1 MVFADT
7 TCVSFPQFNVIQKKF
22 DQHLRLNIDQFIKT
36 KMNISYINDQ
46 CPRDSVSLIYPIN
59 PRKPFF
65 ASLSFKSIER
75 FQISSMTQK
84 ISLFRARLLSLDEP
98 QISVSDLMFKIFLF
112 FEPLLLNHFYKKNSI
127 PAEQRLKSLTCLF
140 PPDRPEDLVQVLFFK
155 KFDSEAMF
163 SSLESSFTTGSVSE
177 PSLEYVNNIQN
188 LTLPGS
194 KAKSKPSPEPLTK
207 APKVPA
213 YFEKLLSLL
222 RKCFAK
228 ENFTVTLVAQDR
240 NHQSQAYF
248 LTSINH
254 IRQQLMESGKSDLD
268 SKAIETPNVSSKI
281 VEEDE
286 EKIFISATP
295 KKSIV
300 ISSEEIILRDQL
312 DAREAMPNLELMIN
326 AKNPLK
332 SILSALR
339 SKERQ
344 SDKDMNSEVDQN
356 LISLADCVKGFFE
369 PSRLEL
375 NCSKCP
381 NGKHFETQYQLSDT
395 SPYLIVHLKRF
406 MPRMTQNGYEFVKN
420 EERIVV
426 DQNLTIGTASFKL
439 EGIVNHFGKIDSGH
453 YSYDRLMPASNSG
466 SSQIRVLEY
475 DDHKLKVHRYQK
487 SRLES
492 KDAYVV
498 LYKCVGRVEG
508 GEGQGV
514 GMETGT
520 EGQGDKQLTQN
531 A

>member
-59 PRKPFF
+59 PQKPFF
-65 ASLSFKSIER
+65 ASLSFKSIEKY
-75 FQISSMTQK
+75 QMSSMTQK
-84 ISLFRARLLSLDEP
+84 VSLFRARLLSLDEA

-112 FEPLLLNHFYKKNSI
+112 FEPILLNHFYKKNSI
-127 PAEQRLKSLTCLF
+127 VLEERLKSLTCLF

-163 SSLESSFTTGSVSE
+163 SSLESSFSTGSVSE
-177 PSLEYVNNIQN
+177 PSTEYVNNIQN
-188 LTLPGS
+188 LTLPGA
-194 KAKSKPSPEPLTK
+194 KAKASPDPVSKVD
-207 APKVPA
+207 KVPP
-213 YFEKLLSLL
+213 YFEKLLSFL

-228 ENFTVTLVAQDR
+228 ENFTVTLVGQVAL
-240 NHQSQAYF
+240 HQSQGYF
-248 LTSINH
+248 LTSMNH
-254 IRQQLMESGKSDLD
+254 VRKQLLENDEPEAES
-268 SKAIETPNVSSKI
+268 SSKHNGTTNASTNI
-281 VEEDE
+281 VEEDPE
-286 EKIFISATP
+286 QIFISANP
-295 KKSIV
+295 RKPIV
-300 ISSEEIILRDQL
+300 ISSEEVILRDQL
-312 DAREAMPNLELMIN
+312 DARDAMPNLELIMN
-326 AKNPLK
+326 SKNPLK

-344 SDKDMNSEVDQN
+344 ADKSMNTEVDQN

-381 NGKHFETQYQLSDT
+381 SGKHFETQYQLSDT
-395 SPYLIVHLKRF
+395 CPYLIVHLKRF

-498 LYKCVGRVEG
+498 LY
-508 GEGQGV
+508 
-514 GMETGT
+514 
-520 EGQGDKQLTQN
+520 LSLIHI
-531 A
+531 